1 VPHEELRADRRSPDG
16 QSAVDRGAP
25 PANDVAVKKLFGA
38 LVLTGLL
45 TACGATSGTE
55 AGPATTPS
63 PTPPSGFGLGSISG
77 GSVGGADVTAVSVG
91 NQPGYDQFV
100 IEFNRGVPSYSVA
113 PQTNATFTRSPK
125 GDQVTLQGTSGVLI
139 VVHSVTNWS
148 SYTAPTSFH
157 PGYRYLRQVLQVEDF
172 EGYQQWALGV
182 QGRAYARVVA
192 LGSPDRLVVD
202 VVGI

>member
-1 VPHEELRADRRSPDG
+1 
-16 QSAVDRGAP
+16 
-25 PANDVAVKKLFGA
+25 VKKLFGA
-38 LVLTGLL
+38 LLLIGLL
-45 TACGATSGTE
+45 TACGASSGTG

-77 GSVGGADVTAVSVG
+77 GAVGGADVTAVSVSH
-91 NQPGYDQFV
+91 QSAYDRFV
-100 IEFNRGVPSYSVA
+100 IEFSAGVPNFSVT
-113 PQTNATFTRSPK
+113 PQTTATFTRSPK

-148 SYTAPTSFH
+148 SYAAATSFQ
-157 PGYRYLRQVLQVEDF
+157 PGYPYLRQALQVENF

-182 QGRAYARVVA
+182 QGTAYVRVMT